1 MKKKTS
7 KKTTKT
13 TAKKIKSSKVSSAKS
28 KTNPKAKF
36 RAAKARA
43 SWQPQRRH
51 YVHDGLKM
59 HYWEWGDPKEETYVF
74 VHGVRD
80 QGRSWDHFLD
90 ELISRGVPIK
100 HAVALDLRGHGDSE
114 WPSTSR
120 GYAHEDFLTDLAGL
134 LKHLDKDPVTI
145 IGHSL
150 GGSMCLLYAGTFPE
164 RVKRMV
170 LLESLGP
177 FARSD
182 DEVPNIM
189 AERLKG
195 RDYVE
200 IPFPHETLQAA
211 AKAIQKTFPLI
222 PDKAA
227 LHMAQHGTN
236 TNGGRYRWKHDP
248 ILRYR
253 TTTAMSEGQVEAF
266 IRRLKCPILFVY
278 GTESDFMKSVR
289 GHRAQLFPNAKIVPI
304 EGAGHHIPH
313 EKPVELAAVVVPFLL
328 QD

>member
-1 MKKKTS
+1 MAH
-7 KKTTKT
+7 
-13 TAKKIKSSKVSSAKS
+13 AKDQE
-28 KTNPKAKF
+28 P
-36 RAAKARA
+36 
-43 SWQPQRRH
+43 RRR
-51 YVHDGLKM
+51 YFVHDGLRL
-59 HYWEWGDPKEETYVF
+59 HYWEWGDPREETYVF

-134 LKHLDKDPVTI
+134 LKHLDKEPVTI

-177 FARSD
+177 FARAD
-182 DEVPNIM
+182 EEVPEIM

-200 IPFPHETLQAA
+200 IPFPHESLEAA

-222 PDKAA
+222 PDQRGAAYGASMARIPKAGVIA
-227 LHMAQHGTN
+227 GSMI
-236 TNGGRYRWKHDP
+236 RSCV
-248 ILRYR
+248 
-253 TTTAMSEGQVEAF
+253 TARPRRCPKEQIEAF

-313 EKPVELAAVVVPFLL
+313 EKPVELAEIVVPFLL

>member
-1 MKKKTS
+1 MKKTVKKKLHKAKPKPRA
-7 KKTTKT
+7 KKT
-13 TAKKIKSSKVSSAKS
+13 AKRDARAVQKASSAKDHH
-28 KTNPKAKF
+28 P
-36 RAAKARA
+36 
-43 SWQPQRRH
+43 RRR
-51 YVHDGLKM
+51 YFEHDGLRL
-59 HYWEWGDPKEETYVF
+59 HYWEWGDAQEETYVF

-90 ELISRGVPIK
+90 ELIRRGVPIK
-100 HAVALDLRGHGDSE
+100 HAVALDLRGHGDSA
-114 WPSTSR
+114 WPSTTR

-134 LKHLDKDPVTI
+134 IKHLDKDSVTI

-164 RVKRMV
+164 KVKRMV

-177 FARSD
+177 FARAD
-182 DEVPNIM
+182 DEVPEIM

-195 RDYVE
+195 RNYIE
-200 IPFPHETLQAA
+200 IPFPHESLEAA

-222 PDKAA
+222 PDRAA
-227 LHMAQHGTN
+227 LHMAQHGTH
-236 TNGGRYRWKHDP
+236 TKGGRYRWKHDP

-253 TTTAMSEGQVEAF
+253 TTTAMSEKQIEAF
-266 IRRLKCPILFVY
+266 IRRLNCPILFVY
-278 GTESDFMKSVR
+278 GTESGFMKSVR
-289 GHRAQLFPNAKIVPI
+289 GHRTQLFPNAKIVPI

-313 EKPVELAAVVVPFLL
+313 EKPVELAEIVVPFLL

>member
-13 TAKKIKSSKVSSAKS
+13 TAKKTKSSKVSSAKS
-28 KTNPKAKF
+28 GTTPKAKF

>member
-1 MKKKTS
+1 MKKKAT
-7 KKTTKT
+7 KK
-13 TAKKIKSSKVSSAKS
+13 TAKKNKSSTASAAKN
-28 KTNPKAKF
+28 KTSHKP
-36 RAAKARA
+36 KARA
-43 SWQPQRRH
+43 SEAKTSWEPQRRH
-51 YVHDGLKM
+51 FVHDGLKM

-90 ELISRGVPIK
+90 ALIRRGVPIK

-134 LKHLDKDPVTI
+134 LKHLDKQPVTI

-164 RVKRMV
+164 KVKRMV

-177 FARSD
+177 FARAD

-189 AERLKG
+189 ADRLKG

-200 IPFPHETLQAA
+200 IPFPHETLEAA
-211 AKAIQKTFPLI
+211 AKALQKTFPLI

-227 LHMAQHGTN
+227 LHMARHGAHAK
-236 TNGGRYRWKHDP
+236 GGRYRWKHDP

-289 GHRAQLFPNAKIVPI
+289 GHRAQLFPNAQIIPI
-304 EGAGHHIPH
+304 QGAGHHIPH
-313 EKPVELAAVVVPFLL
+313 EKPEELAEVVVPFLMRE
-328 QD
+328 

>member
-1 MKKKTS
+1 
-7 KKTTKT
+7 
-13 TAKKIKSSKVSSAKS
+13 
-28 KTNPKAKF
+28 
-36 RAAKARA
+36 
-43 SWQPQRRH
+43 
-51 YVHDGLKM
+51 M

-80 QGRSWDHFLD
+80 QGRSWDRFLD
-90 ELISRGVPIK
+90 ELINRGVPIK

-164 RVKRMV
+164 KVKRMV

-177 FARSD
+177 FARAD

-200 IPFPHETLQAA
+200 IPFPHKTLQAA

-253 TTTAMSEGQVEAF
+253 TTTAMSEGQIEAF
-266 IRRLKCPILFVY
+266 IRRLQCPILFVY

-313 EKPVELAAVVVPFLL
+313 EKPVELAEVVVPFLL
-328 QD
+328 LE